1 MKSFVKG
8 INVELSSAQ
17 SFSHVQL
24 FVTTR
29 TTKHQASLC
38 TTNTRSL
45 LKLMSIELVMTTN
58 HFTLCRPLLLLP
70 SIFPSIRVF
79 SNRSLC
85 IRWPNIEV
93 SASTSVLP
101 MNIQDWF
108 PLGWNDFDL
117 LAVQGTLKSLLNIT
131 VQEHQF
137 FRAQLSL
144 EFNSHIHT
152 WLLEKPVLTRWI
164 FASKLMSVL
173 FFLSCPVWS

>member
-108 PLGWNDFDL
+108 PFGLTGL
-117 LAVQGTLKSLLNIT
+117 ILRSKGLASIFSNST
-131 VQEHQF
+131 VKKHQF
-137 FRAQLSL
+137 SGTQLSIWSN
-144 EFNSHIHT
+144 FQIHT
-152 WLLEKPVLTRWI
+152 WLLENHS
-164 FASKLMSVL
+164 FD
-173 FFLSCPVWS
+173 